1 MVTVVAKFTLKEG
14 KNEEFK
20 EVAKELVHKSRQD
33 RGCIAYSLN
42 HDINEENVLS
52 FIEQWESKESI
63 IEHQKTEH
71 FRILFA
77 KLKKLQENNEEIE
90 INMYEVIKFN

>member
-20 EVAKELVHKSRQD
+20 EIAKELIHKSRQD

-52 FIEQWESKESI
+52 FIEQWESKDSI
-63 IEHQKTEH
+63 IEHQKTDH
-71 FRILFA
+71 FRMAFS
-77 KLKKLQENNEEIE
+77 KLKKLQKDDEELE
-90 INMYEVIKFN
+90 LNMYEVIKFN